1 MSAVTIEWIIV
12 VTKINLAVCWKLW
25 LCCAQKN
32 KVILLIS
39 VILEVTIYNQADNQQ
54 VILFLMSYN
63 QIKKIP
69 PDLGN
74 YIAGFSDGEG
84 SFIVSLRKRSDYRS
98 KWKVSASFNI
108 SQKDRVILS
117 KIKNTFKCGTLRE
130 RQDGVVYYEVTNI
143 TALHDTI
150 IPFFQKFRFLSAKKK
165 KEFRIFSQIVDKM
178 YRNEHVTAQG
188 LRTIIQ
194 LREHLNEGRGRKRK
208 YTKKDVYQGR
218 TSETTRKT
226 RLKS

>member
-1 MSAVTIEWIIV
+1 
-12 VTKINLAVCWKLW
+12 
-25 LCCAQKN
+25 
-32 KVILLIS
+32 
-39 VILEVTIYNQADNQQ
+39 
-54 VILFLMSYN
+54 MSYN

-69 PDLGN
+69 LDLGN

-84 SFIVSLRKRSDYRS
+84 SFIVSLRKRPDYRS

-117 KIKNTFKCGTLRE
+117 KIKSTLKCGTLRE

-143 TALHDTI
+143 TALHDI
-150 IPFFQKFRFLSAKKK
+150 ILPFFQKFRFLSAKKK

-226 RLKS
+226 RF